1 MPPPTLILAGGTAR
15 RMGGG
20 DKPLLTLGGKTII
33 QRIIDTLDTGVTA
46 ATNTRITD
54 TPDTRIT
61 DTPDTRITD
70 TPDTRITDATTTPYI
85 AISANGDAAR
95 FQAFGLPVLDD
106 GPFADHGPLAGVLA
120 GLEWAAGLGA
130 ESLLTIPG
138 DTPFVPSGLAAALTP
153 APSCARSGGRMHPL
167 VALWPVLC
175 RAELRTF
182 LQTPGGR
189 QVSRFTEWIS
199 CRPVDFPIDVC
210 DPFLNVNTPDELAR
224 ARDLAKRIGTGD
236 DR

>member
-46 ATNTRITD
+46 ATNTHFTD
-54 TPDTRIT
+54 IL
-61 DTPDTRITD
+61 
-70 TPDTRITDATTTPYI
+70 DTRITDATTMRITDTPHI